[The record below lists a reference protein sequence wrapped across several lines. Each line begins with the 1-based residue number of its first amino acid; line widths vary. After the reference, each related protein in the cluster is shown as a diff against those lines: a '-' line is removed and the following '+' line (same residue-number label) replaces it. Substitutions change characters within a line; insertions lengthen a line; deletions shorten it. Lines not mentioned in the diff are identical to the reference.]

1 MGRIDPGATIDRD
14 CRGKSPIESM
24 ATSTLATRSPVLNR
38 WLTRPLFKLTIF
50 FLTAAPMTMGAEWE
64 VEYFGTVAEPLR
76 IHWTYQRL
84 PNDGSRYIGLFNDSV
99 CESLTPMI
107 LSDDDPSRGI
117 GRLVIWCADQGPD
130 QRPCVKCE
138 YDISRVNAV
147 CLTMRTGTPT
157 GAASSHVLQ

>member
-14 CRGKSPIESM
+14 CRGTSPIESM

-117 GRLVIWCADQGPD
+117 GRLVIPLTARNLVAVLNIKID
-130 QRPCVKCE
+130 VK
-138 YDISRVNAV
+138 YRV
-147 CLTMRTGTPT
+147 L
-157 GAASSHVLQ
+157 AA

>member
-14 CRGKSPIESM
+14 CRGTSPIESM

-117 GRLVIWCADQGPD
+117 GRLVITMSDYICAT
-130 QRPCVKCE
+130 RSLTSAL
-138 YDISRVNAV
+138 DIFFLYVAV
-147 CLTMRTGTPT
+147 RRRDSVVSL
-157 GAASSHVLQ
+157 SH

>member
-117 GRLVIWCADQGPD
+117 GRLVIHVVYVTLVRCKSHKSYSKN
-130 QRPCVKCE
+130 RNLLC
-138 YDISRVNAV
+138 
-147 CLTMRTGTPT
+147 GTVSCIMK
-157 GAASSHVLQ
+157 GI

>member
-117 GRLVIWCADQGPD
+117 GRLVIGLLCA
-130 QRPCVKCE
+130 
-138 YDISRVNAV
+138 YN
-147 CLTMRTGTPT
+147 
-157 GAASSHVLQ
+157 

>member
-14 CRGKSPIESM
+14 CRGTSPIESM

-117 GRLVIWCADQGPD
+117 GRLVIGW
-130 QRPCVKCE
+130 R
-138 YDISRVNAV
+138 SRRHIHPRF
-147 CLTMRTGTPT
+147 LPELQ
-157 GAASSHVLQ
+157 SSPRYQDGQILQPPSTH

>member
-117 GRLVIWCADQGPD
+117 GRLVIKWAFM
-130 QRPCVKCE
+130 
-138 YDISRVNAV
+138 
-147 CLTMRTGTPT
+147 MREDSG
-157 GAASSHVLQ
+157 